1 MRGNE
6 NQLLI
11 CGSVHTLLAFL
22 SSSSDSRPWHQR
34 SSSSSTETCR
44 AACVCPTNPQTHSSR
59 SHSQHLQK
67 PVALVPS
74 VTFYNHR
81 QISDPRARSR
91 TWFELWGFKQRRY
104 RPVYKRVSFCQDLQ
118 KQCDESNLLGDTGG
132 ENTIMA
138 VLWKDLQK
146 VLPSGCLQLCLQV
159 QVKSF

>member
-1 MRGNE
+1 MKWNE

-22 SSSSDSRPWHQR
+22 SSSSDSRPWHHR
-34 SSSSSTETCR
+34 DPHHPPTETCR

-81 QISDPRARSR
+81 QISDPRASPARGSSC
-91 TWFELWGFKQRRY
+91 EGFKQRRY
-104 RPVYKRVSFCQDLQ
+104 RPVYKSLILSRFTETMWWIKSPWRHRGRKHNHGCSVKGLTESLSFGVSTAL
-118 KQCDESNLLGDTGG
+118 ST
-132 ENTIMA
+132 
-138 VLWKDLQK
+138 
-146 VLPSGCLQLCLQV
+146 S
-159 QVKSF
+159 SS